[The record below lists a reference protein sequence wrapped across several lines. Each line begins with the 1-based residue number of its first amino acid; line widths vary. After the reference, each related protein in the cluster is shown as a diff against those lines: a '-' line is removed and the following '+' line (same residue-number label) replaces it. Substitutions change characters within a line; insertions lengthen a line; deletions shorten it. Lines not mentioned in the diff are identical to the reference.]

1 MQRLEFLGDAVLDYL
16 TTSYLYSALGDL
28 VESCVGAILLDS
40 GFNLEVVWKIMISFL
55 DPVMK
60 FSALQLNP
68 IRELQ
73 ELCQFYNWELTFP
86 SVKKDGVFSVDAV
99 VDGKEVCET
108 ACATNSNKKTA
119 KRIASQKLYL
129 SLKLSQKM
137 EARLIGYDEIPSNI
151 DVSFADHI
159 EDLKSNEVRNISRE
173 VQSRPVNSAK
183 SSRYIQRMVQPTPD

>member
-1 MQRLEFLGDAVLDYL
+1 MLICFQ
-16 TTSYLYSALGDL
+16 ALGDL

-60 FSALQLNP
+60 FSTLQLNP

-86 SVKKDGVFSVDAV
+86 SVKKDGVFTVDAV
-99 VDGKEVCET
+99 VDGSEVCET

-119 KRIASQKLYL
+119 KRIACQKLYL
-129 SLKLSQKM
+129 SLKVKRSIPFFFALFASFFFRGFCLLAYICYLFFELIEKT
-137 EARLIGYDEIPSNI
+137 LIGKP
-151 DVSFADHI
+151 
-159 EDLKSNEVRNISRE
+159 
-173 VQSRPVNSAK
+173 
-183 SSRYIQRMVQPTPD
+183 